1 MKTVVPADQLQ
12 DYVGKDLGCSAWFQ
26 IDQDRIDRFADVTVD
41 HQFIHVDPAK
51 AKHGPFGDTIAHG
64 FLTLSL
70 LTHLTEDCGLA
81 PENTVM
87 GVNYGC
93 DKIRFIQPVRV
104 NQRVRARVKP
114 MSVIERAPGQFLIK
128 SEITVE
134 IEGEDK
140 PALVAEWL
148 ALLFTGQA

>member
-1 MKTVVPADQLQ
+1 MKTVVPADRLK
-12 DYVGKDLGCSAWFQ
+12 DYVGKDVGCSEWFL
-26 IDQDRIDRFADVTVD
+26 IDQDRINRFADVTED
-41 HQFIHVDPAK
+41 HQFIHVDIERAK
-51 AKHGPFGDTIAHG
+51 AGPFGDTIAHG

-70 LTHLTEDCGLA
+70 LSHLTEDCGLM

-93 DKIRFIQPVRV
+93 DKVRFLQPVKV

-114 MSVIERAPGQFLIK
+114 VSVIERQPGQFLIK

-134 IEGEDK
+134 IECEDK

-148 ALLFTGQA
+148 ALLFTES

>member
-1 MKTVVPADQLQ
+1 MKTVVPADRLK
-12 DYVGKDLGCSAWFQ
+12 DYVGKDLGCSEWFL
-26 IDQDRIDRFADVTVD
+26 IDQDRINRFADVTED
-41 HQFIHVDPAK
+41 HQFIHVDVERAK
-51 AKHGPFGDTIAHG
+51 AGPFGDTIAHG

-70 LTHLTEDCGLA
+70 LSHLTEDCGLM

-93 DKIRFIQPVRV
+93 DKVRFLQPVKV
-104 NQRVRARVKP
+104 DQRVRARVKP
-114 MSVIERAPGQFLIK
+114 VSVIERQPGQFLIK

-134 IEGEDK
+134 IEGEDR

-148 ALLFTGQA
+148 ALLITQS